1 VTLALCRL
9 TAQCAKPATTLATL
23 SWAPGEWSME
33 FFATPRNAPLQRGNL
48 IDQAACIVDKPK
60 RA

>member
-1 VTLALCRL
+1 MIDGV
-9 TAQCAKPATTLATL
+9 
-23 SWAPGEWSME
+23 
-33 FFATPRNAPLQRGNL
+33 FATPRNAPLQRGNL